1 MEKNRQTA
9 ILILGKFEKLLDK
22 YGIQIPDEHRMGE
35 DDEACLYGTNYYTL
49 EDEITDLLNKIEREA
64 LI

>member
-22 YGIQIPDEHRMGE
+22 YGIIIPDEHRMGE
-35 DDEACLYGTNYYTL
+35 DDEACLFGTNYYAL
-49 EDEITDLLNKIEREA
+49 EDEITDLLNQKDREE